1 VPSLPDASILDP
13 NETYQWP
20 YEHTANGPRVH
31 EFLQEMHREVLFKRE
46 VITVGET
53 PFTHHDF
60 EVLVPYVLPENKEL
74 QMIFQFEQQEVD
86 GYPQLVPADYKLSE
100 FKAVTSRWQVGM
112 QERGGWNSIY
122 LENHDVAR
130 SVSRFGNDTTPEI
143 RTLSAK
149 LIAAMQCTLSG
160 SLYIYQGEEIGM
172 ANLPKE
178 WPIEEY
184 KDIASQNY
192 YKEELELRSKAQG
205 TPHPDMSDIMDGLQ
219 RKARDHARNPVQWDD
234 SMYAGFSLKPDG
246 EPPWMR
252 VNDDY
257 KEWNVAKQ
265 QKNETSVLSF
275 WKAMLAFRK
284 KHLSCTYGIF
294 TPYSVEDEQVYAYT
308 KEYKNERTVVVL
320 NFTKEQVVYE
330 VPEEV
335 GKLNSPVASI
345 GNRLEGLPRINGR
358 DIHLRP
364 YESLAMI
371 FHD

>member
-1 VPSLPDASILDP
+1 VSSLPDASILDP
-13 NETYQWP
+13 NETYQYP
-20 YEHTANGPRVH
+20 YEHCANGPRIH
-31 EFLQEMHREVLFKRE
+31 EFLQEMHREVLSKHE

-53 PFTHHDF
+53 PFTHHDMD
-60 EVLVPYVLPENKEL
+60 VLVPYVLPENKEL

-130 SVSRFGNDTTPEI
+130 SVSRFGNDTTPEF

-149 LIAAMQCTLSG
+149 MIAAMQCTLSG

-192 YKEELELRSKAQG
+192 YEEELELRKRAQG
-205 TPHPDMSDIMDGLQ
+205 TEHPDMSDIMDGLQ

-234 SMYAGFSLKPDG
+234 SKYAGFSLKSDG

-257 KEWNVAKQ
+257 KDWNVAKQ
-265 QKNETSVLSF
+265 EKDDTSVLSF

-308 KEYKNERTVVVL
+308 KEYKNERAVVVL
-320 NFTKEQVVYE
+320 NFTKEHVVYR
-330 VPEEV
+330 VPEDA
-335 GKLNSPVASI
+335 GKLDSPAASI
-345 GNRLEGLPRINGR
+345 GNRLEGLPKIDAR
-358 DIHLRP
+358 DIHLRE
-364 YESLAMI
+364 YEALIMI